1 MTRPGQFLSGRD
13 TRPTHPG
20 HPGRG
25 GPAPRYDQ
33 THTPGHRAEHHT
45 DPPPTGHRTDHRG
58 RGVGGAQ
65 GIDPWAS
72 GDGPDHHAGSDSTDY
87 SGDCG
92 GASGQVGRGSGVVG
106 VAPRYLVID
115 TADGGR
121 EWVAVFAVSGYPAEA
136 GTAWLD
142 PLLSYPGRLDVSVHI
157 EPVDSTSAATRLRR
171 QLARLESGRR
181 QHAEHGSLPDPLA
194 DAAATD
200 AHELAGRLARAETKL
215 FRLGLY
221 LTVRAGAHPG
231 GASLADEVAA
241 VRALCSSMLLDAQ
254 PATWRQLQGWRACLP
269 IGVDDVRVH
278 RSMDTDSIA
287 AMFPFSS
294 PDLAPTDPVS
304 PAAAAG
310 VWWGYNLGSSGLV
323 HWDRFATATTDGA
336 AGGVHN
342 HNAVVL
348 GTSGS
353 GKSYLVKAELLR
365 SLYRGIDVTIIDP
378 EDEYTRLAHAVGGTV
393 IRLGAPGVSLN
404 PLDLPIHPGAPTT
417 GHHPDQAG
425 RAESERVGSGVGHAP
440 ADALRRQT
448 LMVHTVIDTLL
459 GAQDATTRAV
469 LDEAITTTYARAGIT
484 EDPRTWTRP
493 APLLRDLTA
502 TLTDLATPT
511 GRPPIPTEPPDP
523 TDTTAGPAAGSAV
536 GSAAGELAARLRPFS
551 HGAYS
556 GLFTAPSSTGQPG
569 RPGQVGAAG
578 DHLVSYSLRALPE
591 ELRAVGTLLALDR
604 IWRTVTDP
612 ARRAPR
618 LVTIDEAWLLLQHRA
633 AAQVLYRAA
642 KSARKYWAGLTL
654 ATQDTE
660 DVLSTELGRA
670 VITNAATQ
678 VLLRQ
683 ATQAIEKVTTVFGL
697 SVGERE
703 FLLRAGQGQ
712 GLLCAGRERLAFQT
726 AASPAEAELLR
737 TDPQFLATLDADP
750 DADIVVL
757 TNPAHTTAHP
767 GEHRDQHDGVTRE
780 SRYRGGAPGGRWH
793 R

>member
-1 MTRPGQFLSGRD
+1 MTRLGRLLGGRN
-13 TRPTHPG
+13 THTTHPG
-20 HPGRG
+20 QTGSTGRG
-25 GPAPRYDQ
+25 GPAPRPEQ
-33 THTPGHRAEHHT
+33 THTPANRAE
-45 DPPPTGHRTDHRG
+45 HRG
-58 RGVGGAQ
+58 RGAGGAQ
-65 GIDPWAS
+65 GIDSWAT
-72 GDGPDHHAGSDSTDY
+72 GYEPDRHAGSDGVDC
-87 SGDCG
+87 SGDRG
-92 GASGQVGRGSGVVG
+92 GASGRVGRGCAVVG

-115 TADGGR
+115 TPDGGR
-121 EWVAVFAVSGYPAEA
+121 EWVAVLAVTGYPAEA
-136 GTAWLD
+136 GAAWLD
-142 PLLSYPGRLDVSVHI
+142 PLLSFPGRLDVSVHI
-157 EPVDSTSAATRLRR
+157 EPVDSVSAATRLRR

-181 QHAEHGSLPDPLA
+181 QRAEHGSLADPLA
-194 DAAATD
+194 DAAASD

-221 LTVRAGAHPG
+221 LTVRADAHPG

-241 VRALCSSMLLDAQ
+241 VAALCSSMLLDAQ
-254 PATWRQLQGWRACLP
+254 PATWRQPHGWRACLP
-269 IGVDDVRVH
+269 IGVDRVRV
-278 RSMDTDSIA
+278 RRIMDTDSIA

-294 PDLAPTDPVS
+294 PDLAPPDPVS

-323 HWDRFATATTDGA
+323 HWDRFTPATSGA
-336 AGGVHN
+336 GAGGVHN

-348 GTSGS
+348 GASGS

-365 SLYRGIDVTIIDP
+365 SLYRGIDVAIIDP

-417 GHHPDQAG
+417 GHHPG
-425 RAESERVGSGVGHAP
+425 RAGSERGGAGVSHAP

-459 GAQDATTRAV
+459 GAQDATARAV
-469 LDEAITTTYARAGIT
+469 LDEAITTTYARAGVT

-511 GRPPIPTEPPDP
+511 TH
-523 TDTTAGPAAGSAV
+523 THTTTGSGAGWV
-536 GSAAGELAARLRPFS
+536 AGELAARLRPFS
-551 HGAYS
+551 HGAYC
-556 GLFTAPSSTGQPG
+556 GLFTAPTSTSPPA
-569 RPGQVGAAG
+569 RPGQAGGAG
-578 DHLVSYSLRALPE
+578 NHLVSYSLRALPE

-612 ARRAPR
+612 AHRVPR
-618 LVTIDEAWLLLQHRA
+618 LITIDEAWLLLQHRA
-633 AAQVLYRAA
+633 AAQMLYRAA

-683 ATQAIEKVTTVFGL
+683 ATQAIDKVATVFGL
-697 SVGERE
+697 SAGERE

-726 AASPAEAELLR
+726 AASPTEAQLLR
-737 TDPQFLATLDADP
+737 TDPQFLATLDPDP
-750 DADIVVL
+750 DTGTVVL
-757 TNPAHTTAHP
+757 THPTTTRP
-767 GEHRDQHDGVTRE
+767 GEHRTPHRGEHDGGTPGV
-780 SRYRGGAPGGRWH
+780 SYPGGRWH